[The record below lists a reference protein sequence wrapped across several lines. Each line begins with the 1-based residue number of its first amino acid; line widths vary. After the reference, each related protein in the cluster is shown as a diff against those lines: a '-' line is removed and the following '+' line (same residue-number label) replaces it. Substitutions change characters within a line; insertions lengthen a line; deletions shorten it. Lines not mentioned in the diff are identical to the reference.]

1 MLIRMPHPRP
11 RFEAQRFKGLSPV
24 AKLLW
29 FYILHQGEGA
39 YTVRGLAEALDL
51 SLQSTHTALSALLE
65 RGLLVQVEPPAG
77 SRPGRY
83 RAA

>member
-1 MLIRMPHPRP
+1 MLIRMPRPRP
-11 RFEAQRFKGLSPV
+11 RFEAQRFEGLSPV

-39 YTVRGLAEALDL
+39 YTVRGLAEALGL
-51 SLQSTHTALSALLE
+51 SMQSVHAALTVLLE
-65 RGLLVQVEPPAG
+65 RGLLEQVEPPVG